1 MTFGLFQVSNTFPLC
16 HVHFAAGQHCGED
29 VLQGPMQV
37 LRAERGQRCAGPH
50 RTKGRS
56 LHLVMKGS
64 CARPVPTT
72 AVVGDVQVVLR
83 GDNGDLYRGWKL
95 LFFPFLTA
103 SVL

>member
-1 MTFGLFQVSNTFPLC
+1 MYI
-16 HVHFAAGQHCGED
+16 FAAGQHCGED

-56 LHLVMKGS
+56 LHLAMKGS

-72 AVVGDVQVVLR
+72 VVVGDVRFVLHGANGEVVSTYPPL
-83 GDNGDLYRGWKL
+83 LKL
-95 LFFPFLTA
+95 ALGH
-103 SVL
+103 V